1 MKSISFRKALWQGT
15 HTLSLRP
22 LTFLCSLWPALLI
35 STAVSVLLFFWV
47 LYLYIPK
54 AAVVPIAE
62 KVGILEQLHAGFA
75 ALEWREYLLL
85 AGAVLLWLL
94 SEILLRTYGWKAH
107 QATRAA
113 ATPES
118 EAQPIRP
125 ATRTIYVRTSLL
137 VLFTS
142 LVAAL
147 LLALAL
153 WLGHRWLW
161 SVLLV
166 LPFLPCLGLTSAY
179 LRTTWALPLADE
191 LPTRPSLH
199 PGLLGKHL
207 LIGIFSTIL
216 LTFTG
221 LLLVLPLILFL
232 PAYYFDQSA
241 LPEVGQ
247 VSLTTGFH
255 ILLLLSFA
263 MSTMLQTLLRTIC
276 WRWTWELAT
285 PGATNTTSNQD

>member
-22 LTFLCSLWPALLI
+22 LTFLRSLWPALLI
-35 STAVSVLLFFWV
+35 STAASVLLFSWV

-54 AAVVPIAE
+54 AAVVPITE

-94 SEILLRTYGWKAH
+94 SEILLRIYGWKAH

-113 ATPES
+113 AVPDS

-137 VLFTS
+137 VLSTS

-153 WLGHRWLW
+153 WLGHHWLW
-161 SVLLV
+161 TVLLV
-166 LPFLPCLGLTSAY
+166 LPFLPCLGLASAY
-179 LRTTWALPLADE
+179 LRTTWALPLTDK
-191 LPTRPSLH
+191 LPTRLSLH

-221 LLLVLPLILFL
+221 LLLALPQILFL

-241 LPEVGQ
+241 VPEVGQ
-247 VSLTTGFH
+247 ASLTTGFH
-255 ILLLLSFA
+255 IFLLLSFA
-263 MSTMLQTLLRTIC
+263 IGTMLQMLLRTIC
-276 WRWTWELAT
+276 WRWTWETITIQPNA
-285 PGATNTTSNQD
+285 PH

>member
-22 LTFLCSLWPALLI
+22 LVFLRSLWPALLT
-35 STAVSVLLFFWV
+35 STTVSVLLLSWI
-47 LYLYIPK
+47 LYVYIPK
-54 AAVVPIAE
+54 AAAVPITE

-75 ALEWREYLLL
+75 ALEWRDYLLL

-113 ATPES
+113 AMPDS
-118 EAQPIRP
+118 EARPIRP
-125 ATRTIYVRTSLL
+125 ATRNIYVRTSLL
-137 VLFTS
+137 VLSTS
-142 LVAAL
+142 LIAIL

-161 SVLLV
+161 TALLV
-166 LPFLPCLGLTSAY
+166 LPLLPCLGLASAY
-179 LRTTWALPLADE
+179 LRTTWALPLDDE
-191 LPTRPSLH
+191 LPTCLSLH
-199 PGLLGKHL
+199 PRLLGKHI

-221 LLLVLPLILFL
+221 LLLLLPQILYL

-247 VSLTTGFH
+247 ASLTTGFH

-263 MSTMLQTLLRTIC
+263 IGTMLQTLLRTIC
-276 WRWTWELAT
+276 WRWTWELSTA
-285 PGATNTTSNQD
+285 NTI